1 VSDRVDWPAEEK
13 LAKQRARV
21 LPRTKPAEVTVEVW
35 LSCYHLLFPDG
46 RSEVTRRHN
55 LDQLRPL
62 RRAHGKVRMV
72 EFTPMMAQAWALEH
86 PTQVPF
92 LKRAWRKA
100 VLMQVAPVNVWR
112 LVEMPRRTKEKRRPP
127 TDVEL
132 ARIRQECL
140 LRARTP
146 VSAQQLRPW
155 PTLWPTF
162 YDMVTVAAYTG
173 TREGGLIRLR
183 RPDVDLD
190 AGRMIVTEKGAKTRT
205 LVLCGPGLEAVRRA
219 VEQWEREDAWMTAPR
234 NPLLWLSPRREPLSN
249 QLVQKAWREVRGDFP
264 HGFHALRHYAATW
277 LAAQGVDPLDIA
289 IQLGHTDSQGRPYE
303 RLVRRVY
310 DHPDPDAALARLAD
324 KVGAA

>member
-1 VSDRVDWPAEEK
+1 VSRAPVDWPAEEK

-21 LPRTKPAEVTVEVW
+21 LPRMKAAEVTVEMW

-46 RSEVTRRHN
+46 RSEITRRHN

-62 RRAHGKVRMV
+62 RRAHGKTRMA

-112 LVEMPRRTKEKRRPP
+112 LVEMPKRVKERRRPP
-127 TDVEL
+127 TDEEL
-132 ARIRQECL
+132 FAIL
-140 LRARTP
+140 GRATDLGGERDEWWLGFR
-146 VSAQQLRPW
+146 SMIQ
-155 PTLWPTF
+155 
-162 YDMVTVAAYTG
+162 VAAFSG
-173 TREGGLIRLR
+173 AREGGLIRLR
-183 RPDVDLD
+183 RSDVDLE
-190 AGRMIVTEKGAKTRT
+190 AGRMVVTEKGEKTRT
-205 LVLCGPGLEAVRRA
+205 LALCGPGLASAALAVARWEMEAQHKVRR
-219 VEQWEREDAWMTAPR
+219 REE
-234 NPLLWLSPRREPLSN
+234 LWLSQSGGPLTN

-264 HGFHALRHYAATW
+264 HGFHALKHYAATW

-289 IQLGHTDSQGRPYE
+289 IQLGHTDAAGRPYE

-310 DHPDPDAALARLAD
+310 DHPDADAALARLAS
-324 KVGAA
+324 KVGAG